1 VFQNCRC
8 AWNRSSW
15 CSDFKVCFFRKMSDF
30 CYTSRLSTQNGEICL
45 QKYPPV
51 SGQSINHKLFETKC
65 FWLSTSFGHRKSVE
79 GRKKGISENKQNSL
93 PRKTRMGT
101 SIGIYNGAKRTISPK
116 SLAHLVILCFERR
129 CWKQNTVARLIKV
142 KRFARRKFVGWLRR

>member
-1 VFQNCRC
+1 MFGLQGL
-8 AWNRSSW
+8 
-15 CSDFKVCFFRKMSDF
+15 FFSENVRF
-30 CYTSRLSTQNGEICL
+30 LLHIATI
-45 QKYPPV
+45 YPKWRNLFAKIPA
-51 SGQSINHKLFETKC
+51 SQRQSINHKLFETKC